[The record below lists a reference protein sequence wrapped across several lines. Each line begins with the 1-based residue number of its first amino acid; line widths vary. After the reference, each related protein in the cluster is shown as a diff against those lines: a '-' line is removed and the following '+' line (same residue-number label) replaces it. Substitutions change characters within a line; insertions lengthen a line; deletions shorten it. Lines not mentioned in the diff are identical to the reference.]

1 MENILTEIRLMTAIE
16 RELVKLS
23 YGQLIMSIWDIIG
36 CDFEEN
42 ISAINRIIAG
52 EELEVVVEDFKYEF
66 LSNKMIEYEYLN
78 MMHYLLYRDEIE
90 FLAQWD
96 DLSNKEIVLY
106 IANYIIRNEIYPVVQ
121 KVLATPLEENNDII
135 NDLN

>member
-1 MENILTEIRLMTAIE
+1 
-16 RELVKLS
+16 
-23 YGQLIMSIWDIIG
+23 MSIWDIIG

-52 EELEVVVEDFKYEF
+52 EELEVVVEDFKSEF

-121 KVLATPLEENNDII
+121 KVLSTPLEGNNDII
-135 NDLN
+135 NDVI